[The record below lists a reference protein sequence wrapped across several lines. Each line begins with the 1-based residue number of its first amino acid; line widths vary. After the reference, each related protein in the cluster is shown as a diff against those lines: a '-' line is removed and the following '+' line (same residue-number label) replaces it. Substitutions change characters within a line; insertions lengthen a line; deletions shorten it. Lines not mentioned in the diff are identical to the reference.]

1 MLIFSKP
8 IVFDITLK
16 SFLRGNAIN
25 SLQDSIGSVSSNL
38 LLAYQKMEQNLQNTM
53 QMMSNMNKMMESFVL
68 LNIEASIGAYVNYLV
83 VPSFR
88 RIEDSSYV
96 MDICIKNNINVSLKG
111 VVIEVHSS
119 VKLQDWCDIDRK

>member
-1 MLIFSKP
+1 
-8 IVFDITLK
+8 
-16 SFLRGNAIN
+16 
-25 SLQDSIGSVSSNL
+25 
-38 LLAYQKMEQNLQNTM
+38 MEQNLQNTM

-119 VKLQDWCDIDRK
+119 VKLQDWFDIDRK